1 MQKDIKETED
11 TEALDNQRLSTK
23 EPETGFLLRYE
34 KPTASVSLYEIYK
47 ELVLNPEASFLI
59 E

>member
-1 MQKDIKETED
+1 MQIDIKETKD
-11 TEALDNQRLSTK
+11 TEA
-23 EPETGFLLRYE
+23 LRYE

>member
-11 TEALDNQRLSTK
+11 TKAI
-23 EPETGFLLRYE
+23 RYE
-34 KPTASVSLYEIYK
+34 KQTVSTSLYEIYK
-47 ELVLNPEASFLI
+47 ELFLNPEASFLI